1 MTEDDKAREIAKGL
15 IQGYIGPDHK
25 VINMTAF
32 FRALVQALRD
42 AKRQ

>member
-1 MTEDDKAREIAKGL
+1 MIDDDKERETAKGL

-32 FRALVQALRD
+32 FRAQVQALRE
-42 AKRQ
+42 ANRQ

>member
-1 MTEDDKAREIAKGL
+1 MTDHDKESETAKGL

-32 FRALVQALRD
+32 FRALLQALRE

>member
-1 MTEDDKAREIAKGL
+1 MTDDDKECEIAKGL

-32 FRALVQALRD
+32 FRALVQALRE
-42 AKRQ
+42 ANRQ